1 MVRCWSMTEEDSMRG
16 VLVRAKRK
24 ESKKERRKEKREN
37 IFEKKISSSLLL
49 SLLVFWKDQNE
60 RPPPLFFCKK
70 KKEKK
75 SHSKPRKKKE
85 KNHNK
90 IYSSRASRNVKAASS
105 AEKKTPTRRIH
116 KARSSS
122 VLMIGFYIAPLRDF
136 YCADRTRIFSLFVFE
151 GREENLSSRAL
162 SLSLVWKPP
171 AKTRGKEKKW
181 KWEKNSSKK
190 NIIKNVAA
198 RALRKTSVLSFRVHH
213 ARDIFVM
220 NRWRSSVFFI
230 WTRMY
235 LYITVYPPLLFCLCF
250 FSSSSSCFFGTLARG
265 GFCLFDQKKRK
276 KEKSFF
282 LRFSS
287 FLSFLVLSGALKET
301 KKESSLFFLLLSDAN
316 KQTNA
321 NASLRLKS
329 TTGGRVQKDDARLK
343 KVLFLFCCVVLCL
356 FLIRML
362 FRFERRERKGNH
374 QKSQKGK
381 KKFSRS
387 KKFGFLFF
395 FFLFQKRAAKERRRG
410 YKINSGSCRKL
421 LSHSIIII
429 GQFKFQLAS

>member
-24 ESKKERRKEKREN
+24 ESKKERRRKEKR
-37 IFEKKISSSLLL
+37 KKISFFFFFLFSF
-49 SLLVFWKDQNE
+49 FWKDQNE
-60 RPPPLFFCKK
+60 RPPLFFLQEEKR
-70 KKEKK
+70 KKES
-75 SHSKPRKKKE
+75 SHSSKPKKE
-85 KNHNK
+85 ERKENHNK
-90 IYSSRASRNVKAASS
+90 IYSSRASRNVEAASS

-122 VLMIGFYIAPLRDF
+122 VLMIGFYIARLRDF
-136 YCADRTRIFSLFVFE
+136 YCADRTRIFSLFVVFE

-162 SLSLVWKPP
+162 SLSLVCM
-171 AKTRGKEKKW
+171 KTTQQKREEKRRNENEKKLI
-181 KWEKNSSKK
+181 KK

-250 FSSSSSCFFGTLARG
+250 FSSSSSSCFFGTLAKEV
-265 GFCLFDQKKRK
+265 FAFSIKKRERK
-276 KEKSFF
+276 RSFF

-287 FLSFLVLSGALKET
+287 LSFLVLSGAFERD
-301 KKESSLFFLLLSDAN
+301 KKKRALFFLLLSDAN
-316 KQTNA
+316 KRTNA

-343 KVLFLFCCVVLCL
+343 KVLFLFCCVVLCSCFWSGCCFVSRGEREKGTTKKAKRKEKILSVQKIRVPLLL
-356 FLIRML
+356 FSVPKTSRQ
-362 FRFERRERKGNH
+362 RTTKGLQN
-374 QKSQKGK
+374 
-381 KKFSRS
+381 KFWIVS
-387 KKFGFLFF
+387 KTFI
-395 FFLFQKRAAKERRRG
+395 A
-410 YKINSGSCRKL
+410 
-421 LSHSIIII
+421 
-429 GQFKFQLAS
+429 QL

>member
-24 ESKKERRKEKREN
+24 ESKKERRRKEKR
-37 IFEKKISSSLLL
+37 KKISFFFFFLFSF
-49 SLLVFWKDQNE
+49 FWKDQNE
-60 RPPPLFFCKK
+60 RDLLCGFCKK

-75 SHSKPRKKKE
+75 SRVTHQNQRKKKE
-85 KNHNK
+85 KK
-90 IYSSRASRNVKAASS
+90 TIIKYIPRARVEMSKRLQVQRRKRPRGGYTKRVRRLFWWSVFISHVCATFTAQTEHVFFLFLLCSKE
-105 AEKKTPTRRIH
+105 EKKICP
-116 KARSSS
+116 
-122 VLMIGFYIAPLRDF
+122 
-136 YCADRTRIFSLFVFE
+136 
-151 GREENLSSRAL
+151 L

-171 AKTRGKEKKW
+171 SKNERKREEMKMR
-181 KWEKNSSKK
+181 KNSSKK
-190 NIIKNVAA
+190 IFIKNVAA

-250 FSSSSSCFFGTLARG
+250 FSSSSSSCFFGTLAKEV
-265 GFCLFDQKKRK
+265 FAFSIKKKRK

-287 FLSFLVLSGALKET
+287 LSFLVLSGAFERD
-301 KKESSLFFLLLSDAN
+301 KKKRALFFLLLSDAN
-316 KQTNA
+316 KRTNA

-343 KVLFLFCCVVLCL
+343 KVLFLFCCVVLCSCFWSGCCFVSRGEREKGTTKKAQKRKEKILSSVQKIRVPLLLLL
-356 FLIRML
+356 FSVP
-362 FRFERRERKGNH
+362 KT
-374 QKSQKGK
+374 
-381 KKFSRS
+381 
-387 KKFGFLFF
+387 
-395 FFLFQKRAAKERRRG
+395 RAAKERRG
-410 YKINSGSCRKL
+410 LQN
-421 LSHSIIII
+421 
-429 GQFKFQLAS
+429 KFWIVSKTFIAQL

>member
-24 ESKKERRKEKREN
+24 ESKKERRRKEKR
-37 IFEKKISSSLLL
+37 KKISFFFFFLFSF
-49 SLLVFWKDQNE
+49 FWKDQNE
-60 RPPPLFFCKK
+60 RPPLWFLQEEKR
-70 KKEKK
+70 KKES
-75 SHSKPRKKKE
+75 SHSSKPKKE
-85 KNHNK
+85 ERKENHNK
-90 IYSSRASRNVKAASS
+90 IYSSRASRNVEAASS

-122 VLMIGFYIAPLRDF
+122 VLMIGFYIARLRDF
-136 YCADRTRIFSLFVFE
+136 YCADRTRIFSLFVVFE
-151 GREENLSSRAL
+151 GREENLSSL
-162 SLSLVWKPP
+162 SFSCL
-171 AKTRGKEKKW
+171 KTTQQKREEKRRNENEKKLI
-181 KWEKNSSKK
+181 KK
-190 NIIKNVAA
+190 NLIKNVAA

-250 FSSSSSCFFGTLARG
+250 FSSSSSSCFFGTLAKEV
-265 GFCLFDQKKRK
+265 FAFSIKKKRK

-287 FLSFLVLSGALKET
+287 LSFLVLSGAFERD
-301 KKESSLFFLLLSDAN
+301 KKKRALFFLLLSDAN
-316 KQTNA
+316 KRTNA

-343 KVLFLFCCVVLCL
+343 KVLFLFCCVVLCSCFWSGCCFVSRGEREKGTTKKAQKRKEKILSSVQKIRVPLLLLL
-356 FLIRML
+356 FSVP
-362 FRFERRERKGNH
+362 KT
-374 QKSQKGK
+374 
-381 KKFSRS
+381 
-387 KKFGFLFF
+387 
-395 FFLFQKRAAKERRRG
+395 RAAKERRG
-410 YKINSGSCRKL
+410 LQN
-421 LSHSIIII
+421 
-429 GQFKFQLAS
+429 KFWIVSKTFIAQL